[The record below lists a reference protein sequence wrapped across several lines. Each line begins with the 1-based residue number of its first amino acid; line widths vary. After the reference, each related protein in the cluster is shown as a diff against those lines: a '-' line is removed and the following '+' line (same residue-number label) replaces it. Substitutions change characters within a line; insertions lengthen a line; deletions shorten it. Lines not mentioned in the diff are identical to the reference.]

1 MRRPRHAWRLVSGP
15 FTQARH
21 GGNYPEMVYYG
32 LTVPRIGAQDRGRRA
47 ARGKDTMGASA
58 RIRRAIWIV
67 LAAAMLC
74 QPVSALAQVG
84 PDSASD
90 SGLDIALKDG
100 RLTISVADAPLSR
113 VLKSIAAKGGFALD
127 IAGQLDS
134 KVSASFESV
143 PIKRALRRLV
153 GRSSYV
159 IELAPP
165 SGAGQPR
172 RIAKLSVFARGA
184 PSRVDTSSTPRG
196 KRGKASATKS
206 RRTKRRG
213 ATDKPKSRR
222 RPRSPSS

>member
-1 MRRPRHAWRLVSGP
+1 
-15 FTQARH
+15 
-21 GGNYPEMVYYG
+21 
-32 LTVPRIGAQDRGRRA
+32 
-47 ARGKDTMGASA
+47 
-58 RIRRAIWIV
+58 
-67 LAAAMLC
+67 MLC

-100 RLTISVADAPLSR
+100 RLTISVADVPLSR

-134 KVSASFESV
+134 KVSASFEGV

-196 KRGKASATKS
+196 KRAKAKAAKS
-206 RRTKRRG
+206 RRNKRRG
-213 ATDKPKSRR
+213 AADKAKSRR